1 MSKGKAAVLTEKL
14 IRAYAAKGQGDDAS
28 QQRTR
33 LGQFAGVVGIACN
46 VALCLGKAAAGAL
59 SGSVAIVA
67 DALNNLSD
75 ASSSLVSLLGFKMA
89 SRPADEG
96 HPLGHGRYEY
106 LSALAVAALIVVVG
120 AELVQGSVGKIL
132 APQPVSLTA
141 LTAGILVASIL
152 VKLWM
157 MRFNNLMARETG
169 SKALQA
175 TAQDSRN
182 DAITTGVVLL
192 ACVVE
197 RLSGLSLDGW
207 AGAAVGVFIVVSG
220 AGLVRDTVDTLLGE
234 APDPE
239 LVERIKRRVACAPG
253 VLGAHD
259 LNVYDYGPGRTYAS
273 VHVEMDARRSLTEA
287 HATADRI
294 ERAVR
299 DDEGVN
305 LIVHVDPVAMD
316 ASDDARLQIWLAATL
331 RQIDP
336 QLKADDVSLARDR
349 EGREVLFFNVVCPAH
364 LKEGRDVL
372 LGRICQAVAAEH
384 PDYCC
389 RVAMDDSAVAR
400 LV

>member
-1 MSKGKAAVLTEKL
+1 MLTEKL
-14 IRAYAAKGQGDDAS
+14 IRAWAAKGQDAPAA
-28 QQRTR
+28 QQRAR
-33 LGQFAGVVGIACN
+33 LGKLAGATGIACN

-106 LSALAVAALIVVVG
+106 LSALAVAVLIVVVG
-120 AELVQGSVGKIL
+120 IDLIRSSAEKVVS
-132 APQPVSLTA
+132 PQPVSLSA
-141 LTAGILVASIL
+141 LTVAILAISIL

-157 MRFNNLMARETG
+157 MCFNALMARQID

-192 ACVVE
+192 ACVLE
-197 RLSGLSLDGW
+197 RLTGLSLDGW
-207 AGAAVGVFIVVSG
+207 AGVGVGIFIVVSG

-239 LVERIKRRVACAPG
+239 LVGRIKRAVACTPG

-299 DDEGVN
+299 AEEGVN
-305 LIVHVDPVAMD
+305 LIVHVDPVAPGG
-316 ASDDARLQIWLAATL
+316 SDDAELRAWLAATL

-336 QLKADDVSLARDR
+336 GLKADDVSLVRDH
-349 EGREVLFFNVVCPAH
+349 EGREVLFFNVVCPAQ
-364 LKEGRDVL
+364 LQEGRDVL
-372 LGRICQAVAAEH
+372 LGRICQAVAASR

-389 RVAMDDSAVAR
+389 RITMDDSAVAR

>member
-1 MSKGKAAVLTEKL
+1 MLTEKL
-14 IRAYAAKGQGDDAS
+14 IRAYAARGEEAPAA

-33 LGQFAGVVGIACN
+33 LGKFAGAVGIGCN

-106 LSALAVAALIVVVG
+106 LSALAVAVLIVVVG
-120 AELVQGSVGKIL
+120 AQLVQSSAEKIV

-141 LTAGILVASIL
+141 LTVGILVASIL
-152 VKLWM
+152 LKLWM
-157 MRFNNLMARETG
+157 MRFNNLMARQTG

-182 DAITTGVVLL
+182 DAITTTVVLL
-192 ACVVE
+192 ACVAE
-197 RLSGLSLDGW
+197 RLSGLALDGW
-207 AGAAVGVFIVVSG
+207 AGVAVGVFIIVSG
-220 AGLVRDTVDTLLGE
+220 AGLVRDTADTLLGE

-239 LVERIKRRVACAPG
+239 LVERIKRRIACTPG

-259 LNVYDYGPGRTYAS
+259 LNVYDYGPGRVWAS

-294 ERAVR
+294 ERGVR

-305 LIVHVDPVAMD
+305 LVVHVDPVASG
-316 ASDDARLQIWLAATL
+316 ASEQARLQVWVEATVRQIDARL
-331 RQIDP
+331 
-336 QLKADDVSLARDR
+336 KVDDVSLVHDH
-349 EGREVLFFNVVCPAH
+349 EGRDVLFFNVVCPAQ
-364 LKEGRDVL
+364 LQDSRDEL
-372 LGRICQAVAAEH
+372 LERICDAVAAER

-389 RVAMDDSAVAR
+389 RITMDDSAIAR
-400 LV
+400 LL